1 MPNLCAS
8 AARQAN
14 HIWTLSELSFTR
26 DHIDKKNYSRQNQ
39 NNGVNKKKVLN
50 INYSKPEQKKHQKYP
65 HKPRMDTSV
74 RPKVKV
80 SEDSKV
86 KLKALVSTT
95 FWHHHFIL
103 PVSLKTIKLGA
114 YVNIIG

>member
-1 MPNLCAS
+1 MNPRNS
-8 AARQAN
+8 RMKKISKDRKEKPQR
-14 HIWTLSELSFTR
+14 ELSFTR

-50 INYSKPEQKKHQKYP
+50 INDSKPGQKKHQKYP

-86 KLKALVSTT
+86 KLNGWSSDGMLFMWKSQ
-95 FWHHHFIL
+95 
-103 PVSLKTIKLGA
+103 
-114 YVNIIG
+114 

>member
-1 MPNLCAS
+1 MNP
-8 AARQAN
+8 RKEKPQR
-14 HIWTLSELSFTR
+14 ELSFTR

-50 INYSKPEQKKHQKYP
+50 INDSKPGQKKHQKYP